1 MSFEGMKK
9 ELIKQGLLDKDG
21 KLTQKG
27 HEYVETTKQELGAKT
42 AKTGEEI
49 ERATR
54 EAEAILDPDDGTI
67 RRTVRRTTA
76 GFADVDS

>member
-1 MSFEGMKK
+1 MKK

-27 HEYVETTKQELGAKT
+27 HEYVETTKQELGAKTAKT